1 MGHNADLFQTDLDLL
16 MLGRRIDRLID
27 AMAIRAMID
36 IDRRAE
42 YARRSTGQRFRRAR
56 EALIGVNHGYE

>member
-1 MGHNADLFQTDLDLL
+1 MGCDLFQTDLDL
-16 MLGRRIDRLID
+16 MLLRHRPDRLID
-27 AMAIRAMID
+27 DMAIKAMID

-56 EALIGVNHGYE
+56 EAFEGVNHGNQ

>member
-1 MGHNADLFQTDLDLL
+1 MGHDLFQTNLDL
-16 MLGRRIDRLID
+16 MLLRHRLDRLID
-27 AMAIRAMID
+27 AMGIKAMID
-36 IDRRAE
+36 IDRKAE

>member
-1 MGHNADLFQTDLDLL
+1 MGRDLFQTNLDL
-16 MLGRRIDRLID
+16 MLLRHRLDRLID
-27 AMAIRAMID
+27 AMAIKAMID

-56 EALIGVNHGYE
+56 EAFEGVNHGNQ